1 MLAAE
6 TDVFSGLCMLK
17 KQKKEKKW
25 VFRRHQI
32 MIYKAGGGKT
42 KQKAFVTQKS
52 INFYTALQ
60 NYSNKAT

>member
-1 MLAAE
+1 
-6 TDVFSGLCMLK
+6 
-17 KQKKEKKW
+17 
-25 VFRRHQI
+25 

-42 KQKAFVTQKS
+42 KQKTFVTQKS